1 MIVNNIVLSGSDFV
15 NLNVILENIRPTH
28 QAHYTVMSLLSEE
41 EIDFIG
47 LTVVQVSF
55 HFFIV
60 ILMAF
65 LCCYIICV
73 IIPAIISFY
82 KYENRELLSWV
93 QLLNVAHAERSVP
106 GNVM

>member
-55 HFFIV
+55 HF
-60 ILMAF
+60 
-65 LCCYIICV
+65 
-73 IIPAIISFY
+73 
-82 KYENRELLSWV
+82 LL
-93 QLLNVAHAERSVP
+93 LF
-106 GNVM
+106 